1 MTSLPTNNDFL
12 NQASNNDDSGKET
25 TKRKRRTAL
34 EIEMEKYP
42 EYYALCEYDRR
53 CLVANNYWRV
63 MYGMPIIEVPPSD
76 THYYKYFDKKCYDR
90 YSEYQK
96 QKKRE
101 AEYNNMLLNYRKQ
114 TETKLIND
122 ENIEQNGDVVV
133 EDKIIETKD
142 NVVIKREEEM
152 PIEENKN
159 FLNEKQEHPIYP
171 KPEKKVEIK
180 KEPVTEIKK
189 EVSEKKNSKKDKG
202 SDKNNNEQISLF

>member
-133 EDKIIETKD
+133 ENKIIKTKD

-152 PIEENKN
+152 PIEENNN

-171 KPEKKVEIK
+171 KPEKKVDIKQEEKVDSK
-180 KEPVTEIKK
+180 KET
-189 EVSEKKNSKKDKG
+189 SEKKNNKKDNNK
-202 SDKNNNEQISLF
+202 NNEQTSLF